1 MGKQELIPTHGETIL
16 MNLRENSLTK
26 SILNGKRVTITGTTG
41 FLGKVILEKIIREI
55 PDVAGVNLILRGSK
69 KFPLAMD
76 RFNAEI
82 LTSTIFERLRETDP
96 NALAS
101 FCEQKIRCVGGE
113 ITEKHFGL
121 SAEAYRHLASSTDV
135 IINSAASVNF
145 HEPLDKALLI
155 NSLCLNNIADFAS
168 DAGDIPVVQIST
180 CYVNGYNNG
189 VIREGISRPAGQ
201 NINVDENGY
210 YDVTSVFAVLQDKI
224 EQVKKAVSTP
234 EAQAEV
240 LTELGL
246 HEANR
251 YGWGDT
257 YTFTKWLGE
266 QLILKRMLG
275 KTLTILRPS
284 VVESCL
290 QSPKPGWIEG
300 VKVTD
305 AILLAYAREKVS
317 FFPARKAGV
326 VDIIP
331 VDLVANSALLSI
343 AEALDQ
349 PNATRIYQ
357 CCSGSQNPLGVERY
371 VTTVCEEVRVN
382 WKKYPK
388 LARKEP
394 RRKFIL
400 VNKILFINAIKTIK
414 LLFTVLDRIRFR
426 SSSNKSKGLKLV
438 ESTLKLA
445 NIYSYYTSPRYVF
458 NSDKLM
464 ALADKMGA
472 RDKELFPVDAA
483 IIDWD
488 HYFQNIHVAGLNHY
502 GMEDRSKVEQPVALD
517 EETGKSTLLQKGR
530 APA

>member
-1 MGKQELIPTHGETIL
+1 
-16 MNLRENSLTK
+16 MNLTENSLTQ
-26 SILNGKRVTITGTTG
+26 SILSGKRVTITGTTG
-41 FLGKVILEKIIREI
+41 FLGKVLLEKIIREI
-55 PDVAGVNLILRGSK
+55 PDVAGVNLLIRGSK
-69 KFPLAMD
+69 KFPVAMD
-76 RFNAEI
+76 RFKAEI

-96 NALAS
+96 EALTA
-101 FCEQKIRCVGGE
+101 FCEQKIQCIGGE

-121 SAEAYRHLASSTDV
+121 SDQAYQQLTNSTDV
-135 IINSAASVNF
+135 FINSAASVNF
-145 HEPLDKALLI
+145 HEELDKALLI
-155 NSLCLNNIADFAS
+155 NTLCLNNVADFSS
-168 DAGDIPVVQIST
+168 DAGNIPIVQIST

-189 VIREGISRPAGQ
+189 VIREGISKPAGQ
-201 NINVDENGY
+201 DVKVDKNGY
-210 YDVTSVFAVLQDKI
+210 YDVASVFEALQGKI
-224 EQVKKAVSTP
+224 EQVKKAVSNP
-234 EAQAEV
+234 EAQAEA

-246 HEANR
+246 QEANR

-266 QLILKRMLG
+266 QLILQRMLG

-331 VDLVANSALLSI
+331 VDLVSNSVLLSA
-343 AEALDQ
+343 AEALHQ

-357 CCSGSQNPLGVERY
+357 CCSGSQNPLNVERY

-394 RRKFIL
+394 QRKFIL
-400 VNKILFINAIKTIK
+400 VNKMVFINAIKTMK
-414 LLFTVLDRIRFR
+414 LLFTVIDRLRFR
-426 SSSNKSKGLKLV
+426 SSSNKSKGLKLI
-438 ESTLKLA
+438 ESTLKLTK
-445 NIYSYYTSPRYVF
+445 IYATYTSPRYVF
-458 NSDKLM
+458 NSDNLM
-464 ALADKMGA
+464 LLAEKMGA
-472 RDKELFPVDAA
+472 KDKELFPVDAA

-502 GMEDRSKVEQPVALD
+502 GMEDRTKIEEPVELD
-517 EETGKSTLLQKGR
+517 DEIGETTLIQEGQ